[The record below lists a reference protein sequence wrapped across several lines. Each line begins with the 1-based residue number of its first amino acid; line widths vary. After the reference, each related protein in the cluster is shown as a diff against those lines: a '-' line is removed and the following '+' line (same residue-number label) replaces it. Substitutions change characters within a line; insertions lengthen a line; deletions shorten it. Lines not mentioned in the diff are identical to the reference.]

1 MSERGL
7 LHAVID
13 ALPDDA
19 LDEVSPGEQR
29 ELNPWG
35 RSEKEHHHLGSG
47 TCRLGGMYGENE
59 GQPTRVRV
67 PHGAQP
73 SSFSHQAMARF
84 RVSSSSVRSSSVRC
98 AGASTIATS
107 E

>member
-35 RSEKEHHHLGSG
+35 RSEKEHHHL
-47 TCRLGGMYGENE
+47 
-59 GQPTRVRV
+59 
-67 PHGAQP
+67 A
-73 SSFSHQAMARF
+73 
-84 RVSSSSVRSSSVRC
+84 
-98 AGASTIATS
+98 
-107 E
+107 